1 MTANTSNGNGSNDS
15 DGHRA
20 PIGSQLA
27 VPAPLDVDLPRSV
40 AAPGI
45 ARRALR
51 SWMVALACA
60 DELVE
65 DAALVV
71 SETVTNAVVHAR
83 SAPRLRVNIVDD
95 RLRLEVH
102 DTSPELPVLRAASA
116 VADGQGLRIVIAVGW
131 RPVKWCR

>member
-1 MTANTSNGNGSNDS
+1 M
-15 DGHRA
+15 
-20 PIGSQLA
+20 
-27 VPAPLDVDLPRSV
+27 

-51 SWMVALACA
+51 SWLVALACA

-83 SAPRLRVNIVDD
+83 SAPRLRVSIVDD
-95 RLRLEVH
+95 RLRVEVH
-102 DTSPELPVLRAASA
+102 DTSPARPVLRAPSA
-116 VADGQGLRIVIAVGW
+116 VTGGQGLRIVTAVAQECGW
-131 RPVKWCR
+131 MATSTGKVVWTELRLVDLPFGPAEGPINPAVSD